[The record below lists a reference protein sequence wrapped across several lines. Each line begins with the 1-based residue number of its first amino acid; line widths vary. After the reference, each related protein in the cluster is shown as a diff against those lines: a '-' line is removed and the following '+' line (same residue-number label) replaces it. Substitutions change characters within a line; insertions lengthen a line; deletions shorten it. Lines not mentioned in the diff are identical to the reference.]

1 MRRSRVW
8 LPAVAVLVMM
18 MASTAATHG
27 DRHQETPRGADGH
40 DARKQEHGT

>member
-1 MRRSRVW
+1 MRCSRVL
-8 LPAVAVLVMM
+8 LPAVSLM

-27 DRHQETPRGADGH
+27 DGHQETPRRADSH

>member
-1 MRRSRVW
+1 MRRFRVS
-8 LPAVAVLVMM
+8 LPAAAVM

>member
-1 MRRSRVW
+1 MRCSRVL
-8 LPAVAVLVMM
+8 LPAAAVM

-27 DRHQETPRGADGH
+27 DRHQETPRRADSH